1 MASLSNAADEG
12 CDCCCMHALMLL
24 SVAIDGTAGGASGAN
39 IEVNE

>member
-1 MASLSNAADEG
+1 MLLMKAVIAVT
-12 CDCCCMHALMLL
+12 CMHALMLL